1 MFYEATSLAHALTDV
16 CCPLARG
23 RFLYVQM
30 EFCSEGPLTKHLSIN
45 TDVAQRDKWIVDLT
59 RGLQHIHSSLVIHR
73 DIKPDNLL
81 LATDS
86 SGHQVI
92 KYIDF
97 GLAIELS
104 EPTSIVGD
112 GKQAGTPTY
121 LSPELEARQP
131 YAFPTDLWSLGVVF
145 LQVSRGVNRNEKMI
159 VQLRRVCR
167 TRTDVY
173 RRLRVGPYDRPVP

>member
-1 MFYEATSLAHALTDV
+1 MA
-16 CCPLARG
+16 
-23 RFLYVQM
+23 
-30 EFCSEGPLTKHLSIN
+30 FCSEGPLTKHLSAN
-45 TDVAQRDKWIVDLT
+45 TDVAQRDKWVIDLA

-81 LATDS
+81 LATDT
-86 SGHQVI
+86 SGQQVI

-104 EPTSIVGD
+104 ERTSIIGD

-145 LQVSRGVNRNEKMI
+145 LQVRDSVVTLTLRLFI
-159 VQLRRVCR
+159 VCVLLILHRS
-167 TRTDVY
+167 
-173 RRLRVGPYDRPVP
+173 LLARPKWIL